1 METNK
6 LYVIKIDGDKYWCG
20 NHVVLPDIRKA
31 KIYTSLSQ
39 ANRVAA
45 NILITGEITIELNKL
60 DLESFSFCE
69 IVEIEIKEKA
79 IISKHDTKKV

>member
-20 NHVVLPDIRKA
+20 SHVVLPDIRKA
-31 KIYTSLSQ
+31 KIYTSLLQ

-45 NILITGEITIELNKL
+45 NILTTGEITIKLNKL
-60 DLESFSFCE
+60 NLESFSFCE
-69 IVEIEIKEKA
+69 IVEIEMKEKA
-79 IISKHDTKKV
+79 IISKHDAKKV